1 MFDEILRVHTHDPDL
16 DDGRLRLHLSGK
28 GYVGIVSSLLAPQV
42 LNHASF
48 ARREAEPEVAR
59 SGWHQVRAQFLRRQY
74 PRQLDDM
81 ERGLAEEMTEER
93 WASVKALQEGRED
106 EDKTTEDLIG

>member
-1 MFDEILRVHTHDPDL
+1 MDLSRDSGMLQEEQRPD
-16 DDGRLRLHLSGK
+16 DRHPA
-28 GYVGIVSSLLAPQV
+28 VP
-42 LNHASF
+42 
-48 ARREAEPEVAR
+48 EAEPEVVRA
-59 SGWHQVRAQFLRRQY
+59 GWHQVRAQFLRRQY

-81 ERGLAEEMTEER
+81 ERGLAEDMTEER

>member
-1 MFDEILRVHTHDPDL
+1 
-16 DDGRLRLHLSGK
+16 
-28 GYVGIVSSLLAPQV
+28 LLAPQV

-48 ARREAEPEVAR
+48 ARREAEPEVVR
-59 SGWHQVRAQFLRRQY
+59 SGWQQARAQFLRRQY
-74 PRQLDDM
+74 PRQLDDL

-93 WASVKALQEGRED
+93 WAPVKALQEGRED